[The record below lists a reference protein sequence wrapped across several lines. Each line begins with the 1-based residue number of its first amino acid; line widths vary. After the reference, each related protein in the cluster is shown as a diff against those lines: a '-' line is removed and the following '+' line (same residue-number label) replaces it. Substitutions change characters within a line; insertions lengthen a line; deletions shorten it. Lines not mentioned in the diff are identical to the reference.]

1 MEKEPICYISEN
13 GKKID
18 TLKKLWEFRKKPL
31 FSRQMLFME
40 QKLVHV
46 QIGFLDEKWWITD
59 DFKKKWYEKFFAKL
73 IKRIYI
79 NKLQSKMWEIL
90 LANQNVSM
98 HPAFCS
104 KKVYETFAKEK
115 TLSRELWI
123 NESIPPA
130 VVEKSLCL
138 FLKRECY
145 FRKDTKVF
153 VIDNKDIDVEELLF
167 PYCSRLNYLQFLSG
181 ESDCHGAFID
191 EMYEES
197 GLAIAI
203 TTKTE
208 NAKEADI
215 LIDLSKE
222 ELIAVSDI
230 KKGCIYFDGFS
241 DYQKEKRIRNCRND
255 VTYISSRNY
264 LDRAL
269 KSTL

>member
-13 GKKID
+13 GRKID
-18 TLKKLWEFRKKPL
+18 TLKKLWEFCKKPL
-31 FSRQMLFME
+31 FSQHMLFME

-46 QIGFLDEKWWITD
+46 KVSFLDEKWWRVD
-59 DFKKKWYEKFFAKL
+59 EHKKTWYRRIFAKV
-73 IKRIYI
+73 IKQIYM

-98 HPAFCS
+98 HLAFCS

-115 TLSRELWI
+115 TLARELWI
-123 NESIPPA
+123 NENIPPA
-130 VVEKSLCL
+130 IVEKALGL
-138 FLKRECY
+138 FLRRECY

-153 VIDNKDIDVEELLF
+153 VIDNKEIAVEDLIF

-181 ESDCHGAFID
+181 EGDCHGAFID

-203 TTKTE
+203 TTKPE

-215 LIDLSKE
+215 LIDLSQE
-222 ELIAVSDI
+222 DLIPVSDI